1 MVQGGGTR
9 VLVMCKATQHNSFFV
24 SLPFQDN
31 HNTSSSQSTQPLS
44 LILFQWILAAVL
56 GQRRHYY
63 SCFTDE
69 QPRQKEAPMI
79 TYLVTAKLGHQPIF
93 LRPDPGLST
102 MPHCLPMELFK
113 ILLIFY
119 YPITIWKIQIITHAG
134 TETKNFILYLIL
146 SSTHLPCWLQL
157 GFQSWLMYTEE
168 YSPEAFS
175 KMDTLFNFVNRPTTQ
190 EHRAEGKPWPWAI
203 SSLIPELDL
212 IAYYDTTLVPSVRR
226 QNHCFH

>member
-24 SLPFQDN
+24 SLSFQDN

-119 YPITIWKIQIITHAG
+119 YPITIWKIQIITRWYGDKELHPVSH
-134 TETKNFILYLIL
+134 TILN
-146 SSTHLPCWLQL
+146 T
-157 GFQSWLMYTEE
+157 
-168 YSPEAFS
+168 
-175 KMDTLFNFVNRPTTQ
+175 
-190 EHRAEGKPWPWAI
+190 
-203 SSLIPELDL
+203 SSLL
-212 IAYYDTTLVPSVRR
+212 IAVGLSKLTHVHWGIQSRR
-226 QNHCFH
+226 ILKDGHTI